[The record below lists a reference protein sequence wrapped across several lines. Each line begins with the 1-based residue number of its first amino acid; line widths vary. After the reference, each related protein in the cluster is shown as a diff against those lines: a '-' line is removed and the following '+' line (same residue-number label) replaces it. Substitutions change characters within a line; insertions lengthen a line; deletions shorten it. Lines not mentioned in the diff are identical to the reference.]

1 MDDLKLEDWDDDNET
16 ELVYAQQPIQKK
28 SYS

>member
-1 MDDLKLEDWDDDNET
+1 MDDLKLEDWDDNET
-16 ELVYAQQPIQKK
+16 EPVYAQQPIQKK